1 MNPFVAS
8 PDWGWWIIFYF
19 YLGGISAGAYFIATL
34 IELMGQDED
43 RPIARLGYRIA
54 FPLIAVCGILLIV
67 DLQRPERFWHMMLQS
82 EAVQG
87 ALDAGWPLGGWGAIA
102 EAPLLKWFSPMSI
115 GAAAL
120 GLFGAWS
127 FLSFVASFR
136 ENSRLARLLGRNL
149 VGYVFHVVGS
159 GLGFFVASYTGVLLN
174 ATNQPLWSV
183 SEWIAPL
190 FLTSAASTAI
200 AILLLLGRGM
210 PAQTRERMEK
220 ADLWA
225 LGLELFLFLIFL
237 ASLRGLLPLALVTW
251 QGQILVIGTL
261 LVGLLIP
268 LILHLGFGRVMRGGV
283 VSGESSQSTTHHSP
297 LTTQSGL
304 WRVRAAALFALVGG
318 FLLRYGMVTIAPAL
332 TPVYLRMPVEQKL
345 KTLNAP
351 LYYWGTGMTL
361 IALTLVL
368 ACTIPVLLR
377 KQWGLSAGRTALA
390 CIVSSLT
397 IASVLYYSV
406 QPLSAQ
412 PAWHE
417 VHRLRISPEDDREPG
432 GGRGASFFNYPSVMH
447 MRSKFTE
454 GQTP

>member
-19 YLGGISAGAYFIATL
+19 YLGGISAGAYFFATL

-82 EAVQG
+82 EVVQG

-115 GAAAL
+115 GAGAL

-136 ENSRLARLLGRNL
+136 ENSRLARLLGRNP

-190 FLTSAASTAI
+190 FLASAASTAI

-210 PAQTRERMEK
+210 PAQTRERLEK

-237 ASLRGLLPLALVTW
+237 ASLGSLTNLVLATWQGWILVFGTLVAGLLLPLT
-251 QGQILVIGTL
+251 
-261 LVGLLIP
+261 
-268 LILHLGFGRVMRGGV
+268 LHLGFGQPAPRRV
-283 VSGESSQSTTHHSP
+283 T
-297 LTTQSGL
+297 
-304 WRVRAAALFALVGG
+304 AAALFALAGG
-318 FLLRYGMVTIAPAL
+318 FMLRFGIVSIAPAL
-332 TPVYLRMPVEQKL
+332 LTMLNDPRLARERL
-345 KTLNAP
+345 KELDAP
-351 LYYWGTGMTL
+351 LYSSWTGLTL
-361 IALTLVL
+361 IALTVL
-368 ACTIPVLLR
+368 LSCTIPVLLR
-377 KQWGLSAGRTALA
+377 KQWKLSAPRTALA

-397 IASVLYYSV
+397 IACVLYYSML
-406 QPLSAQ
+406 PPSAQ

-417 VHRLRISPEDDREPG
+417 VHRLRISPEDNREPG
-432 GGRGASFFNYPSVMH
+432 GGRGAGFFNYPSVFR
-447 MRSKFTE
+447 MRSKII
-454 GQTP
+454 PSDSP